1 MKSNNFYN
9 SKRMGTMN
17 TTGKKN
23 SAEVALKKAIEVRK
37 VWMQA
42 LSGKISK
49 SELDAAGIS
58 FMAISE

>member
-1 MKSNNFYN
+1 
-9 SKRMGTMN
+9 MN

-58 FMAISE
+58 FMAISCVQQRM

>member
-1 MKSNNFYN
+1 MK
-9 SKRMGTMN
+9 